1 MEKQMK
7 SNNVLLVILM
17 ILVLGLGGFIVYD
30 KILKYEETTT
40 TNDNNSS
47 MKNNNHVIYKV
58 KLIETTG
65 QAGKQAIYEYVP
77 SNENN
82 TENELLRNED
92 SAKTL
97 EIIPNEGA
105 IYFIKRSASSYQ
117 KEKTIIYNVDLKSIE
132 IGLKINDLYTNFQS
146 YYMSSGQSCDT
157 ECDSYYRLYVTD
169 SEDVYEYDYNFNKIA
184 SLSDKIGIKDFK
196 VLGIVDNY
204 AFITD
209 EKNIYAINLIYY
221 SVTKSKGM
229 IPYTLSDNAEPLY
242 IYKNS
247 DYKYYFYTK
256 ENGIVE
262 SEKYYF
268 DGSKFNF

>member
-1 MEKQMK
+1 MENKKK
-7 SNNVLLVILM
+7 SNSILLIILV

-30 KILKYEETTT
+30 KILKDEKTTT
-40 TNDNNSS
+40 NNDNNSS
-47 MKNNNHVIYKV
+47 IKNNNHVIYKV

-105 IYFIKRSASSYQ
+105 IYFLKRSASSYQ

-132 IGLKINDLYTNFQS
+132 IGLKINDSYTNFQS
-146 YYMSSGQSCDT
+146 YY
-157 ECDSYYRLYVTD
+157 RLYATD
-169 SEDVYEYDYNFNKIA
+169 SEDIYEYDYNFNKIA

-242 IYKNS
+242 IYKNN